1 MRFLVFDIDGTL
13 LDSQNL
19 LVAAQEATFAAHG
32 LPAPSREEVLSVVG
46 LSLAE
51 TFRALAGPDGPH
63 AALEATYRMTFPRL
77 LAEPALASP
86 LFAGSDA
93 LVRDLAGR
101 EDHLLG
107 IATGKSRRGVRR
119 LFDAHGWHTL
129 FASVQTADDAPSK
142 PHPAMLE
149 QAMGEVGAAPAETV
163 MIGDSTYD
171 MQMARAAGC
180 RAVGVGW
187 GYCRVDALREAGAQV
202 IVESI
207 EELAAVLAHS
217 DSARAFGAAV

>member
-13 LDSQNL
+13 VDSQNL

-32 LPAPSREEVLSVVG
+32 LPAPSRELVLSVVG
-46 LSLAE
+46 LSLGE

-63 AALEATYRMTFPRL
+63 EALEATYRATFQRL

-86 LFAGSDA
+86 LFAGADA

-107 IATGKSRRGVRR
+107 IATGKSQRGVRR

-149 QAMGEVGAAPAETV
+149 QAMGEVGAVPAETV

-187 GYCRVDALREAGAQV
+187 GYCPVEALEEAGAQI
-202 IVESI
+202 IVQSMQ
-207 EELAAVLAHS
+207 ELAAVFAHA
-217 DSARAFGAAV
+217 DSACTIGTQT